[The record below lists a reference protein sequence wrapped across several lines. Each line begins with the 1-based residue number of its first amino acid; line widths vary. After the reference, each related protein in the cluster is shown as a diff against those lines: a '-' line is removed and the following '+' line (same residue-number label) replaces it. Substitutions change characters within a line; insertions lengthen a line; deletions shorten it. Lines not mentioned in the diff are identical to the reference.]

1 MSKLV
6 ENYFPP
12 IFTEE
17 EDHKLKQE
25 FAEKGRKWTKI
36 ARLMGNNYTLI
47 FVKYRILLLNAIE
60 KIEAGEDDEVELENP
75 LNVDDD
81 TSKSY
86 IGFMKHYYNQ
96 TNYSKIA
103 RADSNDSEEESDMQI
118 PV

>member
-1 MSKLV
+1 
-6 ENYFPP
+6 
-12 IFTEE
+12 
-17 EDHKLKQE
+17 
-25 FAEKGRKWTKI
+25 
-36 ARLMGNNYTLI
+36 MGNNYTLI

-96 TNYSKIA
+96 TNYSKKA

-118 PV
+118 PVEEHENEEENDDKNGEEEKVQKWPMIKKSRRIEFR